1 MDYLNSFTVP
11 VVLTVCLIVG
21 AIIKQSLTFIP
32 NKYIPLIMAVVGL
45 VLNMWMNNWLF
56 NIDILLGG
64 LASGLAST
72 GTYELVRNVIEKK
85 KGD

>member
-11 VVLTVCLIVG
+11 MVLTVCLILG

-32 NKYIPLIMAVVGL
+32 NRYIPLIMAAVGL
-45 VLNMWMNNWLF
+45 VLNMWINNWSF
-56 NIDILLGG
+56 DINILLGG

-72 GTYELVRNVIEKK
+72 GTYELVRNVLEKK
-85 KGD
+85 GE